1 MYAYLAGAA
10 ICACACAGDIRDYKI
25 PNGLILLGYAVGSF
39 YTYLSQGSRFFP
51 AFAWNALWPLLLLY
65 FLFYIG
71 ALGASDVKLYSCLTS
86 IVFNSKAALAMIAL
100 SFFIGGV
107 FALVKMLSAGDLLFR
122 LSHLFAHVRLC
133 ILKKKPLPYVPVGRC
148 RELHFAISI
157 SISYIII
164 IFYLSLFRR

>member
-10 ICACACAGDIRDYKI
+10 ICACACAGDIRDYRI

-71 ALGASDVKLYSCLTS
+71 CLGSGDVKLVSAL
-86 IVFNSKAALAMIAL
+86 IPLLMNNKAGLYTIALA
-100 SFFIGGV
+100 FFIGGAA
-107 FALVKMLSAGDLLFR
+107 ALVKSLVAGDLLFR
-122 LSHLFAHVRLC
+122 LSRLFAHVRLC
-133 ILKKKPLPYVPVGRC
+133 ILQKKPLPYVPVGRC

-157 SISYIII
+157 SISYITVI
-164 IFYLSLFRR
+164 IFLSLFRR

>member
-39 YTYLSQGSRFFP
+39 YTYLSQGSSFFP

-71 ALGASDVKLYSCLTS
+71 CLGSGDVKLVSVLIPLLMNGRAGLY
-86 IVFNSKAALAMIAL
+86 MIAL
-100 SFFIGGV
+100 SFFIGGI
-107 FALVKMLSAGDLLFR
+107 FAFVKMLFAGDLLFR

-133 ILKKKPLPYVPVGRC
+133 ILQKKPIPYVPAGRC

-164 IFYLSLFRR
+164 IFHLSLFRR